1 MIKERP
7 PIEQLQQQQQIS
19 NNDSEAYHN
28 FIDSISSDMTRKIYR
43 INFSYFMAFC
53 KITDY
58 EEMASLQAH
67 VLEGVIRDYIVYL
80 RQERRL
86 SPATVSGYIAP
97 IAHFHN
103 MNDLEIRWKKLKKFK
118 AKHYSVVEDKPYS
131 REQIKTLID
140 AASLRDKCIIL
151 LMASAG
157 LRRGAFKYLRIRDIT
172 KIDKYGLY
180 RINVYRKEQE
190 QYITFCTPECAKYID
205 QYLEW
210 PKRLGEQLK
219 LDSPLFRITFDIIIQ
234 INRPIAV
241 SDYVITRMVY
251 TLLDSTGVRAR
262 AEGYKRTELMQ
273 THAFRKYFKTTC
285 INAGM
290 NPLYSEYLM
299 GHRSGLTKSYFK
311 PSDTELLEGND
322 KALGYV
328 AAINDLTINEEYRLN
343 KKVNEL
349 QSKNDQIMELE
360 RQHKKD
366 LERVQNQMAQM
377 MEMIRHNPRLA
388 HVKPESLIKKSIG

>member
-7 PIEQLQQQQQIS
+7 PIEQLQQQQI
-19 NNDSEAYHN
+19 NNNNSEAYHN

-67 VLEGVIRDYIVYL
+67 VLEGLIRDYIVYL
-80 RQERRL
+80 RQERKL

-97 IAHFHN
+97 IAHFYN

-140 AASLRDKCIIL
+140 TASLRDKCIIL

-157 LRRGAFKYLRIRDIT
+157 LRRGAFKYLRIKDIT

-190 QYITFCTPECAKYID
+190 QYITFCTRECAKYID

-210 PKRLGEQLK
+210 RKRLGEQLK
-219 LDSPLFRITFDIIIQ
+219 LDSPLFRITFDTIIQ

-241 SDYVITRMVY
+241 SDYVITGMVY

-311 PSDTELLEGND
+311 PTDSELLEGND

-328 AAINDLTINEEYRLN
+328 AAINDLTINEEHRL
-343 KKVNEL
+343 
-349 QSKNDQIMELE
+349 
-360 RQHKKD
+360 HKKIDELTKEKNKIELMEIKHRED
-366 LERVQNQMAQM
+366 LKAMREE
-377 MEMIRHNPRLA
+377 MESKFRQLLTRIDVGKIVN
-388 HVKPESLIKKSIG
+388 